1 VLLKLIICLF
11 TFNHMKSDQH
21 VFVVDDDLSAR
32 NGLARLIR
40 TAGYNVH
47 SFATTGSFLKF
58 IESESHGCVLLDARM
73 PGSSNDELKQ
83 KLFKYSQKLAV
94 IFVTA
99 DDDDDTRRKAKE
111 MNAVGFFRKP
121 VDGPALLDAIDWALK
136 PSNTEKANGNRL
148 KK

>member
-1 VLLKLIICLF
+1 
-11 TFNHMKSDQH
+11 MKSDQH

-47 SFATTGSFLKF
+47 SFATTSAFLKF
-58 IESESHGCVLLDARM
+58 IESENHGCVLLDARM
-73 PGSSNDELKQ
+73 PGSSNDELRQ
-83 KLFKYSQKLAV
+83 KLFKYTQKLAV

-99 DDDDDTRRKAKE
+99 DDDDDTRREAKE

-121 VDGPALLDAIDWALK
+121 VDGTALLDAIEWALK
-136 PSNTEKANGNRL
+136 PGNPENNHGKMLEK
-148 KK
+148 

>member
-1 VLLKLIICLF
+1 
-11 TFNHMKSDQH
+11 MKSEQH

-32 NGLARLIR
+32 NGLTRLIR

-58 IESESHGCVLLDARM
+58 IESENHGCVLLDARM
-73 PGSSNDELKQ
+73 PGSSGNELKQ
-83 KLFKYSQKLAV
+83 KLFKYTQKLAV

-111 MNAVGFFRKP
+111 MHAVGFFRKP
-121 VDGPALLDAIDWALK
+121 VDGTALLDAIEWALK
-136 PSNTEKANGNRL
+136 SGNAEKANGKRL
-148 KK
+148 EK